1 MIQLRDYQER
11 AVSNGLRF
19 LFEGEQRSG
28 LILMPT
34 GTGKS
39 VVIGE
44 TVNRVKQYYPK
55 ARIVMLTH
63 VKELVQQNYEKAA
76 SMCNSHIGLWSAGL
90 RKKEYGSDIVFAGID
105 TVVRNPQH
113 LGDRH
118 IILIDEAHRVS
129 HTPNTNYRNVTDYLL
144 QYNKNLKAIGYT
156 ATGYR
161 MGQGR
166 LVEDW
171 FNVRTQQTVP
181 AYWNVNIDDMTSRDE
196 FNWFFDQ
203 GYLKRVVPM
212 PAKSE
217 IDVSNMRKQSDG
229 EYNQADVD
237 AAVNNAN
244 KVRAIVDEVCENG
257 FDRRSW
263 MVFAAGNRNAEL
275 LTEEI
280 RSRGVSVAC
289 ITDST
294 PAAERDALIAAFKRY
309 EIRCLVNN
317 SILTTGFDHSGVD
330 LIAVVRVTN
339 STPLWVQI
347 LGRGTRPV
355 YAQGFDLTTQE
366 GRLSAIFASGV
377 YNCLVLDFAGNSKRL
392 GAINDPVIPEPPTR
406 RKKKLT
412 MESPVKICPSC
423 GMYNGTTVS
432 LCEHCNAEFPIS
444 ESITENASTLAL
456 IVGEHV
462 PDKRKL
468 KVTSVTFRKHDT
480 VLPSGGTTS
489 SIYVNYN
496 CGTQG
501 KYSERLSFAGSMSTV
516 ATKNWWEMFG
526 DGTAIPES
534 NAMFVDY
541 YTRRIKRLTMI
552 EVYTNDPKKSKPYI
566 TYYGFSDNSY
576 IEDGEVA

>member
-11 AVSNGLRF
+11 AVDNGLRF
-19 LFEGEQRSG
+19 LFEGKEQSG
-28 LILMPT
+28 LIYMPT

-44 TVNRVKQYYPK
+44 TVNRVKTYYPK

-63 VKELVQQNYEKAA
+63 VKELVDQNYKKAV
-76 SMCNSHIGLWSAGL
+76 SMCNTDIGLWSAGL
-90 RKKEYGSDIVFAGID
+90 RKKQYGSDVVFAGID
-105 TVVRNPQH
+105 TVARNPQH
-113 LGDRH
+113 LSDRH
-118 IILIDEAHRVS
+118 IVMIDEAHRVS
-129 HTPNTNYRNVTDYLL
+129 HRPKTNYRNVTEHLL
-144 QYNKNLKAIGYT
+144 SINPHLKIIGYT

-166 LVEDW
+166 LTDTW
-171 FNVRTQQTVP
+171 FNVATQENVAPYWQTV
-181 AYWNVNIDDMTSRDE
+181 VDDMTSTKE

-217 IDVSNMRKQSDG
+217 IDVSTMRKQSDG

-237 AAVNNAN
+237 AAVNNAL
-244 KVRAIVDEVCENG
+244 KVSAIVDEICENG

-275 LTEEI
+275 LTDEI
-280 RSRGVSVAC
+280 RRRGVSVAC
-289 ITDST
+289 ITDAT

-317 SILTTGFDHSGVD
+317 SILTTGFDHEGVD

-355 YAQGFDLTTQE
+355 FAKGFDLMTQE

-392 GAINDPVIPEPPTR
+392 GAINDPVIPEPPAK
-406 RKKKLT
+406 RKRKLT
-412 MESPVKICPSC
+412 MESPVKICSAC
-423 GMYNGTTVS
+423 GMYNGTTVAA
-432 LCEHCNAEFPIS
+432 CENCGAEFPIS
-444 ESITENASTLAL
+444 ASITETASTVAL

-462 PDKRKL
+462 PDVRKM

-480 VLPSGGTTS
+480 VLPSGGSTS

-501 KYSERLSFAGSMSTV
+501 KFSERLSFAGTMSTV
-516 ATKNWWEMFG
+516 FTKKWWDMFG

-534 NAMFVDY
+534 NAFFIDY
-541 YTRRIKRLTMI
+541 YTRRIKRLSVI
-552 EVYTNDPKKSKPYI
+552 EIYANDPKKSKPYI
-566 TYYGFSDNSY
+566 TYYGFSDNTY
-576 IEDGEVA
+576 AENEEVA

>member
-11 AVSNGLRF
+11 AVNNGLQF
-19 LFEGEQRSG
+19 LFEGQQQSG

-39 VVIGE
+39 IVIGE
-44 TVNRVKQYYPK
+44 TVNRVLYYYPK

-63 VKELVQQNYEKAA
+63 VKELVKQNYEKADMLCDA
-76 SMCNSHIGLWSAGL
+76 EIGLWSAGL
-90 RKKEYGSDIVFAGID
+90 RKKQYGNSVVFAGID
-105 TVVRNPQH
+105 TVARNPQH
-113 LGDRH
+113 LSSRD

-129 HTPNTNYRNVTDYLL
+129 HRPNTNYRNVRDYLA
-144 QYNKNLKAIGYT
+144 QYNPNVKSLGYT

-166 LVEDW
+166 LTEEW
-171 FNVRTQQTVP
+171 YNVANKETTP
-181 AYWNVNIDDMTSRDE
+181 AYWQSIVDDMTSTKE
-196 FNWFFDQ
+196 FNWFFEE

-229 EYNQADVD
+229 EFNQADVD

-244 KVRAIVDEVCENG
+244 KVRAIVDELCDNG

-280 RSRGVSVAC
+280 RSRGVRVAC
-289 ITDST
+289 ITDAT
-294 PAAERDALIAAFKRY
+294 PAAERDALIEAFKRY
-309 EIRCLVNN
+309 ELRCLVNN
-317 SILTTGFDHSGVD
+317 SILTTGFDHAGVD

-355 YAQGFDLTTQE
+355 YVDGFDLTARE
-366 GRLSAIFASGV
+366 GRLGSIFASGV

-392 GAINDPVIPEPPTR
+392 GAINDPVIPEPPLR
-406 RKKKLT
+406 RKKKL
-412 MESPVKICPSC
+412 MVECPVKICDAC
-423 GMYNGTTVS
+423 GMYNGTTVA
-432 LCEHCNAEFPIS
+432 LCESCGAEFPIS
-444 ESITENASTLAL
+444 KAITDIASTVAL

-468 KVTSVTFRKHDT
+468 KVTSQFFRKHDT
-480 VLPSGGTTS
+480 TLPSGGSTS
-489 SIYVNYN
+489 SVYAKYN
-496 CGTQG
+496 CGKDG
-501 KYSERLSFAGSMSTV
+501 SFSERLSFAGTMSTV
-516 ATKNWWEMFG
+516 ATKNWWHLFG
-526 DGTAIPES
+526 DGTPIPES
-534 NAMFVDY
+534 NAVFIDF
-541 YTRRIKRLTMI
+541 YTRRIKRLAMI
-552 EVYTNDPKKSKPYI
+552 EVYANDPKKSKPYI
-566 TYYGFSDNSY
+566 TYYGFNDNTFAET
-576 IEDGEVA
+576 EDVA